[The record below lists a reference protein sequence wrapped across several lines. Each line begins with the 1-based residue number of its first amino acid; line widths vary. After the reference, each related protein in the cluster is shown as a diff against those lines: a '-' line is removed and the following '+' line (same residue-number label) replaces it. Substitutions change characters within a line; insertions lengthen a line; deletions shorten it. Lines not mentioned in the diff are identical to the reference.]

1 MINWGIIGL
10 GNIGRKFF
18 ECFDFSS
25 TEINLAGY
33 ASKSNSKKNSLI
45 SKNIQKFDSYE
56 ELIESK
62 NIDAV
67 YISTLNN
74 LHKDLIL
81 LALKNNKKILCE
93 KPLTINLKEAEEIRN
108 CIKDKKDTLFEAIAY
123 RSHPQTHSLKK
134 ILLDKDIGEVKK
146 IESNFGFKIR
156 KINKESRL
164 FKKEFGGGSILDL
177 GCYPI
182 SFFNLFL
189 DKGNQPQII
198 ESEVNYCETNVD
210 IDAKILLKLNDT
222 IQAKAKVSLREN
234 LQNNCK
240 IYCDNATITV
250 PEPWLPSSSTYIE
263 IETKSRYYKEIIK
276 SKLDSYASQLNLVS
290 NVFKG
295 KLNSENY
302 LVDID
307 ESFKISKTIDL
318 WLKN

>member
-1 MINWGIIGL
+1 MINWGILGM

-18 ECFDFSS
+18 ECFNHLSP
-25 TEINLAGY
+25 EINLVGY

-45 SKNIQKFDSYE
+45 FKNLKKFDSYE

-62 NIDAV
+62 SIDAV

-74 LHKDLIL
+74 SHKDLIL
-81 LALKNNKKILCE
+81 LALKNDKKILCE
-93 KPLTINLKEAEEIRN
+93 KPLAMNLKEVEEIRDALKN
-108 CIKDKKDTLFEAIAY
+108 KKDTLFEAIAY
-123 RSHPQTHSLKK
+123 RSHPQTYSIKK

-164 FKKEFGGGSILDL
+164 FKKEFGGGSIMDL

-189 DKGNQPQII
+189 DKEKQAQII
-198 ESEVNYCETNVD
+198 ESEVNYCETSVD

-222 IQAKAKVSLREN
+222 IEAKAKVSLREN

-240 IYCDNATITV
+240 IYCDNAVITV
-250 PEPWLPSSSTYIE
+250 PEPWLPSNSTYVE
-263 IETKSRYYKEIIK
+263 IKSKSRYYKEIIK
-276 SKLDSYASQLNLVS
+276 SNMDSYKSQLNLVS

-295 KLNSENY
+295 KLKSETY
-302 LVDID
+302 LVNID
-307 ESFKISKTIDL
+307 ESLKISKIIDL
-318 WLKN
+318 WSKN